1 VHHELTVWSR
11 GIIMD
16 KEARDVSTCI
26 ATAARKLGYYA
37 ENVSDYVDDPDRTN
51 CLVRRYARFADQP
64 ILDRFV
70 YENPHPD
77 WVVLI
82 EETIIKAVNF
92 FRGTLDGQGVL
103 VINSA
108 RDPAYLLKFLP
119 EHMLAKLGKLVVVD
133 ATGLAEQR
141 GSSPWMFVRD
151 LSELAFDRMSTEGAV
166 ERLAIG
172 MGIAAPV
179 IGALVAATGEL
190 DLDTV
195 AEVVADRDAMLRG
208 ARQHTVIQYAAVLRG
223 GPMSVRGTH
232 VPEHLRLPIAGVTPP
247 PTEKEGQR
255 LFPTGNFRFFR
266 PVYKDKTPPCNHAC
280 PTGEQIQKYL
290 DYVKHDR
297 YLDGYL
303 TICEDNP
310 VPAITGRV
318 CYHPCETACNRAAHD
333 EPIGIRGVER
343 FLGDFG
349 LNLPDNPV
357 KKSLPPLNGK
367 TVAIVGAGPG
377 GLGCAYHLRRR
388 GYASVIFDAL
398 DKPGGMLRAGIPAWH
413 LPETILDAEIAKL
426 LDLGGIE
433 IRCGVR
439 IGAPDGELTLED
451 LTQRYD
457 AVFLALGQDVGRR
470 HSAEGAQARG
480 VIGALEFLRET
491 GLGRPV
497 TIGRNVLVIGGGNTA
512 SDAARSAIRLG
523 GGEATIVSLE
533 AENELLIVAED
544 LEQAR
549 DEGVRF
555 RPNTT
560 LIRVITE
567 DGQVTG
573 AVLGQARLSR
583 DVNGTVTPQLSEG
596 TEVEVPCDTI
606 LVAIG
611 QVQVL
616 DWLPAEAAERGLIR
630 TDEYGRIPHDS
641 GRIFAGGDVT
651 RGPAM
656 VVDALGDGKRAAR
669 DIDRVLR
676 AEPLAPEDPVEVM
689 PYEKLNTAY
698 FRHAPRTEAPLAPAE
713 SRRRSQVTEVTLA
726 YSREQA
732 LAEADRC
739 MSCGVCNGCDNC
751 YIVCPDIS
759 VMRDARENGHYSIRT
774 HYCKGCLVCVQEC
787 PTGCLEKVPEMDF
800 DEPDAVVRMETAFAP
815 YDGAHAEQAPFTR
828 QLIEDAIA
836 EYDASKSKSNSIH
849 PNGQGVTP

>member
-1 VHHELTVWSR
+1 
-11 GIIMD
+11 M
-16 KEARDVSTCI
+16 
-26 ATAARKLGYYA
+26 
-37 ENVSDYVDDPDRTN
+37 
-51 CLVRRYARFADQP
+51 
-64 ILDRFV
+64 
-70 YENPHPD
+70 
-77 WVVLI
+77 
-82 EETIIKAVNF
+82 
-92 FRGTLDGQGVL
+92 
-103 VINSA
+103 
-108 RDPAYLLKFLP
+108 
-119 EHMLAKLGKLVVVD
+119 
-133 ATGLAEQR
+133 
-141 GSSPWMFVRD
+141 
-151 LSELAFDRMSTEGAV
+151 
-166 ERLAIG
+166 
-172 MGIAAPV
+172 
-179 IGALVAATGEL
+179 
-190 DLDTV
+190 
-195 AEVVADRDAMLRG
+195 
-208 ARQHTVIQYAAVLRG
+208 
-223 GPMSVRGTH
+223 
-232 VPEHLRLPIAGVTPP
+232 
-247 PTEKEGQR
+247 
-255 LFPTGNFRFFR
+255 
-266 PVYKDKTPPCNHAC
+266 
-280 PTGEQIQKYL
+280 
-290 DYVKHDR
+290 
-297 YLDGYL
+297 
-303 TICEDNP
+303 
-310 VPAITGRV
+310 
-318 CYHPCETACNRAAHD
+318 
-333 EPIGIRGVER
+333 
-343 FLGDFG
+343 
-349 LNLPDNPV
+349 
-357 KKSLPPLNGK
+357 
-367 TVAIVGAGPG
+367 
-377 GLGCAYHLRRR
+377 
-388 GYASVIFDAL
+388 IFDAL

-413 LPETILDAEIAKL
+413 LPEAVLDAEIAKL
-426 LDLGGIE
+426 LDLGGID

-451 LTQRYD
+451 LAQRYD

-470 HSAEGAQARG
+470 LAVPGARARG

-533 AENELLIVAED
+533 AEDELLIVAED

-555 RPNTT
+555 RANTA
-560 LIRVITE
+560 LVRVLTE

-573 AVLGQARLSR
+573 AVLAQARLSR
-583 DVNGTVTPQLSEG
+583 DADGTVTPELAEG
-596 TEVEVPCDTI
+596 SAVEVPCDTI

-616 DWLPAEAAERGLIR
+616 DWLPAGAAERGLIR
-630 TDEYGRIPHDS
+630 ADDYGRIPHDS
-641 GRIFAGGDVT
+641 GRIFAGGDVM

-698 FRHAPRTEAPLAPAE
+698 FRHAPRTEAPLAPAG

-751 YIVCPDIS
+751 YVVCPDIS
-759 VMRDARENGHYSIRT
+759 VMRDTRENGHYSIRT

-836 EYDASKSKSNSIH
+836 EYDASRSKSNSIH

>member
-1 VHHELTVWSR
+1 
-11 GIIMD
+11 
-16 KEARDVSTCI
+16 
-26 ATAARKLGYYA
+26 
-37 ENVSDYVDDPDRTN
+37 
-51 CLVRRYARFADQP
+51 
-64 ILDRFV
+64 
-70 YENPHPD
+70 
-77 WVVLI
+77 
-82 EETIIKAVNF
+82 
-92 FRGTLDGQGVL
+92 
-103 VINSA
+103 
-108 RDPAYLLKFLP
+108 
-119 EHMLAKLGKLVVVD
+119 
-133 ATGLAEQR
+133 
-141 GSSPWMFVRD
+141 
-151 LSELAFDRMSTEGAV
+151 
-166 ERLAIG
+166 
-172 MGIAAPV
+172 
-179 IGALVAATGEL
+179 
-190 DLDTV
+190 
-195 AEVVADRDAMLRG
+195 
-208 ARQHTVIQYAAVLRG
+208 
-223 GPMSVRGTH
+223 MSVRGTH

-310 VPAITGRV
+310 MPAVTGRV

-349 LNLPDNPV
+349 LKLGENPI
-357 KKSLPPLNGK
+357 KQDLPPLNGR
-367 TVAIVGAGPG
+367 TVAVVGAGPG
-377 GLGCAYHLRRR
+377 GLACAYHLRRK

-413 LPETILDAEIAKL
+413 LPEEVLDAEIAKL

-433 IRCGVR
+433 IRCGTRV
-439 IGAPDGELTLED
+439 GAPGGGLTLDE
-451 LTQRYD
+451 LARRHD

-470 HSAEGAQARG
+470 LDVEGAGARG

-497 TIGRNVLVIGGGNTA
+497 GIGRNVLVIGGGNTA
-512 SDAARSAIRLG
+512 SDAARSALRLG
-523 GGEATIVSLE
+523 GQAPGQAEATIVSLE
-533 AENELLIVAED
+533 AEDELAIVPED
-544 LEQAR
+544 LAQAR
-549 DEGVRF
+549 DEGVRL
-555 RPNTT
+555 RPRTALVEVLADDQGNV
-560 LIRVITE
+560 R
-567 DGQVTG
+567 G
-573 AVLGQARLSR
+573 AVLCQARLGR
-583 DVNGTVTPQLSEG
+583 DDDGNVTPRLTAG
-596 TEVEVPCDTI
+596 TEFEVRCDTI

-616 DWLPAEAAERGLIR
+616 GWLPEAATERGLVR
-630 TDEYGRIPHDS
+630 ADDYGRIPHGS
-641 GRIFAGGDVT
+641 EKIFVGGDVM
-651 RGPAM
+651 RGPSM

-669 DIDRVLR
+669 DIDRVLHG
-676 AEPLAPEDPVEVM
+676 EPLRPDDPVEVM

-698 FRHAPRTEAPLAPAE
+698 FRTAPRTDPPLAPAAA
-713 SRRRSQVTEVTLA
+713 RRLSQVTEVTLA

-759 VMRDARENGHYSIRT
+759 VMRDARQNGHYSIRT

-836 EYDASKSKSNSIH
+836 EYDAAKSRSRPIL
-849 PNGQGVTP
+849 PNGQGVT

>member
-1 VHHELTVWSR
+1 
-11 GIIMD
+11 
-16 KEARDVSTCI
+16 
-26 ATAARKLGYYA
+26 
-37 ENVSDYVDDPDRTN
+37 
-51 CLVRRYARFADQP
+51 
-64 ILDRFV
+64 
-70 YENPHPD
+70 
-77 WVVLI
+77 
-82 EETIIKAVNF
+82 
-92 FRGTLDGQGVL
+92 
-103 VINSA
+103 
-108 RDPAYLLKFLP
+108 
-119 EHMLAKLGKLVVVD
+119 
-133 ATGLAEQR
+133 
-141 GSSPWMFVRD
+141 
-151 LSELAFDRMSTEGAV
+151 
-166 ERLAIG
+166 
-172 MGIAAPV
+172 
-179 IGALVAATGEL
+179 
-190 DLDTV
+190 
-195 AEVVADRDAMLRG
+195 
-208 ARQHTVIQYAAVLRG
+208 
-223 GPMSVRGTH
+223 MSVRGTH

-266 PVYKDKTPPCNHAC
+266 PVYRDKTPPCNHAC

-310 VPAITGRV
+310 MPSITGRV

-349 LNLPDNPV
+349 LKLSENPV
-357 KKSLPPLNGK
+357 KKDLPPLNGK
-367 TVAIVGAGPG
+367 TVAVVGSGPG
-377 GLGCAYHLRRR
+377 GLACAYHLRRK
-388 GYASVIFDAL
+388 GYASVIFDVL

-413 LPETILDAEIAKL
+413 LPEGILDAEIAKL

-439 IGAPDGELTLED
+439 VGATDGGPTLDD
-451 LTQRYD
+451 LTRRHD

-470 HSAEGAQARG
+470 LGVEGAQARG

-497 TIGRNVLVIGGGNTA
+497 KIGRNVLVVGGGNTA
-512 SDAARSAIRLG
+512 SDAARSALRLG
-523 GGEATIVSLE
+523 GRAAGTAEATIVSLE
-533 AENELLIVAED
+533 AEDELPIVAED
-544 LEQAR
+544 LAQAR

-555 RPNTT
+555 RPQTA
-560 LIRVITE
+560 LVKVLAE
-567 DGQVTG
+567 DNGNVRG
-573 AVLGQARLSR
+573 AVLCRARLGR
-583 DVNGTVTPQLSEG
+583 DEDGNVTPRLTAG
-596 TEVEVPCDTI
+596 TEFEVRCDTI

-611 QVQVL
+611 QLQVL
-616 DWLPAEAAERGLIR
+616 GWLPEAATDRGLVR
-630 TDEYGRIPHDS
+630 ADEYGRIPHGS
-641 GRIFAGGDVT
+641 TVFVGGDVI
-651 RGPAM
+651 RGPSM

-676 AEPLAPEDPVEVM
+676 GEPLRPDDPVEVM

-698 FRHAPRTEAPLAPAE
+698 FRPAPRTDPPLAPAAT
-713 SRRRSQVTEVTLA
+713 RRLSQVTEVTLS

-751 YIVCPDIS
+751 YIVCPDVS
-759 VMRDARENGHYSIRT
+759 VMRDARENGRYSIRT

-836 EYDASKSKSNSIH
+836 EYDAAKSQPIL